1 MPTAGNLI
9 SLDNGINSATQLL
22 SKHSDDTLYYRAK
35 IGADTWTEW
44 RKVLH
49 SGNYSSFALP
59 ITGGSISGA
68 LSVGGGLTLT
78 GDLTTSD
85 GVRFMRVNADTSVMP
100 LARFMVWPGNP
111 YGLLMT
117 VDGSTGTVAM
127 QAKRDANEVEL
138 YNLALSPL
146 GGNVGIGTTNPTE
159 KLHVNGKLRLGD
171 AILEW
176 DATNKC
182 VKLTNANTG
191 ETASLLVSGGVTA
204 MA

>member
-1 MPTAGNLI
+1 
-9 SLDNGINSATQLL
+9 
-22 SKHSDDTLYYRAK
+22 
-35 IGADTWTEW
+35 
-44 RKVLH
+44 
-49 SGNYSSFALP
+49 
-59 ITGGSISGA
+59 
-68 LSVGGGLTLT
+68 
-78 GDLTTSD
+78 
-85 GVRFMRVNADTSVMP
+85 
-100 LARFMVWPGNP
+100 
-111 YGLLMT
+111 MT

-127 QAKRDANEVEL
+127 QAKRDSNEVEL
-138 YNLALSPL
+138 FNLALSPL